1 MDKEKI
7 GRLIGALRREQ
18 GMTQRELAERLHVS
32 DRTVSKW
39 ERGAGLPDASLM
51 VALADAL
58 GISVNELLTGERAD
72 ASACTPE
79 TRAVLREAAAVIYR
93 HVHARER
100 QLRTRILAV
109 CVLAALLL
117 GGAALALRSLGEERI
132 LFPPTVSCE
141 LLQRDADVEATL
153 LVDRRNS
160 GVYDYICAYALERG
174 GTVHLQGR
182 RVWQSYTDAVPSA
195 VYDALREVC
204 GDEITR
210 VTALAD
216 G

>member
-18 GMTQRELAERLHVS
+18 GMTQRELAARLHVS

-58 GISVNELLTGERAD
+58 GISVNELLTGERTD

-79 TRAVLREAAAVIYR
+79 TRAVLRETAAVIYR
-93 HVHARER
+93 HVHAREQ
-100 QLRTRILAV
+100 QLRTRILAL

-132 LFPPTVSCE
+132 LFPPTVS
-141 LLQRDADVEATL
+141 
-153 LVDRRNS
+153 
-160 GVYDYICAYALERG
+160 
-174 GTVHLQGR
+174 
-182 RVWQSYTDAVPSA
+182 
-195 VYDALREVC
+195 
-204 GDEITR
+204 
-210 VTALAD
+210 
-216 G
+216 